1 MLEHMFLF
9 TFNQRNEHVSLS
21 TFVVILC
28 VLCIKPIEVKATRQ
42 ELWPK
47 NAENRNRK
55 KIRKSSL
62 QIEDILPLTFFCFC
76 RYLKQK
82 AL

>member
-21 TFVVILC
+21 TFLVIFC

-47 NAENRNRK
+47 NAENRNQK
-55 KIRKSSL
+55 KKS
-62 QIEDILPLTFFCFC
+62 ENP
-76 RYLKQK
+76 RYKLKISF
-82 AL
+82 L